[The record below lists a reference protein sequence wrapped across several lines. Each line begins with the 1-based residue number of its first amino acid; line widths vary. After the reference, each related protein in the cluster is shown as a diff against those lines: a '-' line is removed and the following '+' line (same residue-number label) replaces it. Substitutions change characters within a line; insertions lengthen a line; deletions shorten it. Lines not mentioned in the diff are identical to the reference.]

1 MDLIWTILRRISSVN
16 QSETVKEIKFTY
28 YLLQDIGIEIGLPII
43 VKADNIGATLMAQN
57 ASSGKKVVT
66 LTPGINH

>member
-1 MDLIWTILRRISSVN
+1 M
-16 QSETVKEIKFTY
+16 KEIKFTY

-57 ASSGKKVVT
+57 ALSGEKVVT